1 MIEPLSRRD
10 ESERSEMA
18 TKQQFRA
25 RKGDRVL
32 VEAHKVGAAS
42 RPGTILEVLGKP
54 GAERYR
60 IRWQDGHESVCA
72 PSSDMSIEPKP
83 AKAKAKA

>member
-1 MIEPLSRRD
+1 
-10 ESERSEMA
+10 MA

-25 RKGDRVL
+25 RKGDRVQ

-42 RPGTILEVLGKP
+42 RSGSILQVMGEP

-60 IRWQDGHESVCA
+60 IRWEDGHESVCA
-72 PSSDMSIEPKP
+72 PSSDMSIEPKKP
-83 AKAKAKA
+83 RTAA

>member
-25 RKGDRVL
+25 HKGDRVR

-42 RPGTILEVLGKP
+42 RPGTILEVLGEP

-60 IRWQDGHESVCA
+60 IRWRTATSPCA
-72 PSSDMSIEPKP
+72 PPQ
-83 AKAKAKA
+83 AT